1 MIRTSYKVKWV
12 EDNLGVS
19 RKALRGFE
27 EAGLMPKNTGHRYRD
42 YDEDDIDRIWKIR
55 VFQGMGFTLKEI
67 VSMVNDEKFNLDDSI
82 EQKIEELDKEK
93 QKIEMQ
99 LGYAKTI
106 KLTGRFPLRPRK
118 MGEMK
123 FEKFQQ
129 DALERWNINDNLQE
143 VEYAKLVDTILSKPT
158 EEWEKSDLGRMISVL
173 VMIKTMDT
181 DLLIAEHVLPKAI
194 CKRKALGVNHP
205 DIQLMVKLIYENENA
220 LYQSQNIEGK
230 MFIKQFSRFYSS
242 SFLVGDIAKIKTSEY
257 TEEDCEFISEAV
269 SVFGGYKNYDE
280 LLEDELRHGRRDEGG
295 EENE

>member
-1 MIRTSYKVKWV
+1 
-12 EDNLGVS
+12 
-19 RKALRGFE
+19 
-27 EAGLMPKNTGHRYRD
+27 
-42 YDEDDIDRIWKIR
+42 
-55 VFQGMGFTLKEI
+55 
-67 VSMVNDEKFNLDDSI
+67 
-82 EQKIEELDKEK
+82 
-93 QKIEMQ
+93 
-99 LGYAKTI
+99 
-106 KLTGRFPLRPRK
+106 
-118 MGEMK
+118 
-123 FEKFQQ
+123 
-129 DALERWNINDNLQE
+129 
-143 VEYAKLVDTILSKPT
+143 
-158 EEWEKSDLGRMISVL
+158 MISVL

-230 MFIKQFSRFYSS
+230 MSIKQFSRFYSS

-257 TEEDCEFISEAV
+257 TEEDCEFIAEAV

>member
-1 MIRTSYKVKWV
+1 MKWV
-12 EDNLGVS
+12 EDNLGIS

-27 EAGLMPKNTGHRYRD
+27 EVGLMPKNTGHRYRD

-67 VSMVNDEKFNLDDSI
+67 ASMVNDEKFSFDDLI
-82 EQKIEELDKEK
+82 GQKIEELEKEK
-93 QKIEMQ
+93 LKVEMH

-123 FEKFQQ
+123 FENFQQ
-129 DALERWNINDNLQE
+129 DALERWNINDDPQE
-143 VEYAKLVDTILSKPT
+143 VEYAKLVDTILSKSV

-173 VMIKTMDT
+173 AMIKTMDT

-230 MFIKQFSRFYSS
+230 MSIKQFSRFYSS

-257 TEEDCEFISEAV
+257 TEEDCEFIAEAV

>member
-1 MIRTSYKVKWV
+1 VKWV
-12 EDNLGVS
+12 EDNLGIS

-27 EAGLMPKNTGHRYRD
+27 EVGLMPKNTGHRYRD

-67 VSMVNDEKFNLDDSI
+67 ASMVNDEKFSFDDLI
-82 EQKIEELDKEK
+82 GQKIEELEKEK
-93 QKIEMQ
+93 LKVEMH

-129 DALERWNINDNLQE
+129 DALERWNINDDPQE
-143 VEYAKLVDTILSKPT
+143 VEYAKLVDTILSKSV

-173 VMIKTMDT
+173 AMIKTMDT

-230 MFIKQFSRFYSS
+230 MSIKQFSRFYSS

-257 TEEDCEFISEAV
+257 TEEDCEFIAEAV

>member
-1 MIRTSYKVKWV
+1 MKWV

>member
-1 MIRTSYKVKWV
+1 MKWV
-12 EDNLGVS
+12 EDNLGIS

-27 EAGLMPKNTGHRYRD
+27 EVGLMPKNTGHRYRD

-67 VSMVNDEKFNLDDSI
+67 ASMVNDEKFSFDDLI
-82 EQKIEELDKEK
+82 GQKIEELEKEK
-93 QKIEMQ
+93 LKVEMH

-129 DALERWNINDNLQE
+129 DALERWNINDDPQE
-143 VEYAKLVDTILSKPT
+143 VEYAKLVDTILSKSV
-158 EEWEKSDLGRMISVL
+158 EEWEKSDLGRMMSVL
-173 VMIKTMDT
+173 EMIKTMDT

-230 MFIKQFSRFYSS
+230 MSIKQFSRFYSS

-257 TEEDCEFISEAV
+257 TEEDCEFIAEAV

>member
-1 MIRTSYKVKWV
+1 MKWV
-12 EDNLGVS
+12 EDNLGIS

-27 EAGLMPKNTGHRYRD
+27 EVGLMPKNTGHRYRD

-67 VSMVNDEKFNLDDSI
+67 ASMVNDEKFSFDDLI
-82 EQKIEELDKEK
+82 GQKIEELEKEK
-93 QKIEMQ
+93 LKVEMH

-123 FEKFQQ
+123 FEKFPQ
-129 DALERWNINDNLQE
+129 DALERWNINDDPQE
-143 VEYAKLVDTILSKPT
+143 VEYAKLVDTILSKSV

-173 VMIKTMDT
+173 EMIKTMDT

-230 MFIKQFSRFYSS
+230 MSIKQFSRFYSS

-257 TEEDCEFISEAV
+257 TEEDCEFIAEAV

>member
-1 MIRTSYKVKWV
+1 MKWV
-12 EDNLGVS
+12 EDNLGIS

-27 EAGLMPKNTGHRYRD
+27 EVGLMPKNTGHRYRD

-67 VSMVNDEKFNLDDSI
+67 ASMVNDEKFSFDDLI
-82 EQKIEELDKEK
+82 GQKIEELEKEK
-93 QKIEMQ
+93 LKVEMH

-129 DALERWNINDNLQE
+129 DALERWNINDDPQE
-143 VEYAKLVDTILSKPT
+143 VEYAKLVDTILSKSV

-173 VMIKTMDT
+173 EMIKTMDT

-230 MFIKQFSRFYSS
+230 MSIKQFSRFYSS
-242 SFLVGDIAKIKTSEY
+242 SFLVGDIEKIKTSEY
-257 TEEDCEFISEAV
+257 TEEDCEFIAEAV

>member
-12 EDNLGVS
+12 EDNLGIS

-27 EAGLMPKNTGHRYRD
+27 EVGLMPKNTGHRYRD

-67 VSMVNDEKFNLDDSI
+67 ASMVNDEKFSFDDLI
-82 EQKIEELDKEK
+82 GQKIEELEKEK
-93 QKIEMQ
+93 LKVEMH

-129 DALERWNINDNLQE
+129 DALERWNINDDPQE
-143 VEYAKLVDTILSKPT
+143 VEYAKLVDTILSKSV

-173 VMIKTMDT
+173 EMIKTMDT

-230 MFIKQFSRFYSS
+230 MSIKQFSRFYSS

-257 TEEDCEFISEAV
+257 TEEDCEFIAEAV

>member
-1 MIRTSYKVKWV
+1 MKWV
-12 EDNLGVS
+12 EDNLGIS

-27 EAGLMPKNTGHRYRD
+27 EVGLMPKNTGHRYRD

-67 VSMVNDEKFNLDDSI
+67 ASMVNDEKFSFDDLI
-82 EQKIEELDKEK
+82 GQKIEELEKEK
-93 QKIEMQ
+93 LKVEMH

-129 DALERWNINDNLQE
+129 DALERWNINDDPQE
-143 VEYAKLVDTILSKPT
+143 VEYAKLVDTILSKSV

-173 VMIKTMDT
+173 EMIKTMDT

-230 MFIKQFSRFYSS
+230 MSIKQFSRFYSS

-257 TEEDCEFISEAV
+257 TEEDCEFIAEAV
-269 SVFGGYKNYDE
+269 SVFSGYKNYDE

>member
-1 MIRTSYKVKWV
+1 MKWV
-12 EDNLGVS
+12 EDNLGIS

-27 EAGLMPKNTGHRYRD
+27 EVGLMPKNTGHRYRD

-67 VSMVNDEKFNLDDSI
+67 VSMVNDEKFSFDDLI
-82 EQKIEELDKEK
+82 VQKIEELEKEK
-93 QKIEMQ
+93 QKVEMH

-205 DIQLMVKLIYENENA
+205 DIELMVKLIYENENA

-230 MFIKQFSRFYSS
+230 MSIKQFSRFYSS

-257 TEEDCEFISEAV
+257 TEEDCEFIAEAV

>member
-1 MIRTSYKVKWV
+1 MKWV
-12 EDNLGVS
+12 EDNLGIS

-27 EAGLMPKNTGHRYRD
+27 EVGLMPKNTGHRYRD

-67 VSMVNDEKFNLDDSI
+67 ASMVNDEKFSFDDLI
-82 EQKIEELDKEK
+82 GQKIEELEKEK
-93 QKIEMQ
+93 LKVEMH

-129 DALERWNINDNLQE
+129 DALERWNINDDPQE
-143 VEYAKLVDTILSKPT
+143 VEYAKLVDTILSKSV

-173 VMIKTMDT
+173 EMIKTMDT

-230 MFIKQFSRFYSS
+230 MSIKQFSRFYSA

-257 TEEDCEFISEAV
+257 TEEDCEFIAEAV

>member
-1 MIRTSYKVKWV
+1 MKWV
-12 EDNLGVS
+12 EDNLGIS

-27 EAGLMPKNTGHRYRD
+27 EVGLMPKNTGHRYRD

-67 VSMVNDEKFNLDDSI
+67 ASMVNDEKFSFDDLI
-82 EQKIEELDKEK
+82 VQKIEELEKEK
-93 QKIEMQ
+93 LKVEMH

-129 DALERWNINDNLQE
+129 DALERWNINDDPQE
-143 VEYAKLVDTILSKPT
+143 VEYAKLVDTILSKSV

-173 VMIKTMDT
+173 EMIKTMDT

-230 MFIKQFSRFYSS
+230 MSIKQFSRFYSS

-257 TEEDCEFISEAV
+257 TEEDCEFIAEAV

>member
-1 MIRTSYKVKWV
+1 MKWV
-12 EDNLGVS
+12 EDNLGIS

-27 EAGLMPKNTGHRYRD
+27 EVGLMPKNTGHRYRD

-67 VSMVNDEKFNLDDSI
+67 VSMVNDEKFSFDDLI
-82 EQKIEELDKEK
+82 VQKIEELEKEK
-93 QKIEMQ
+93 QKVEMH

-230 MFIKQFSRFYSS
+230 MSIKQFSRFYSS

-257 TEEDCEFISEAV
+257 TEEDCEFIAEAV

>member
-1 MIRTSYKVKWV
+1 VKWV
-12 EDNLGVS
+12 EDNLGIS

-27 EAGLMPKNTGHRYRD
+27 EVGLMPKNTGHRYRD

-67 VSMVNDEKFNLDDSI
+67 ASMVNDEKFSFDDLI
-82 EQKIEELDKEK
+82 GQKIEELEKEK
-93 QKIEMQ
+93 LKVEMH

-129 DALERWNINDNLQE
+129 DALERWNINDDPQE
-143 VEYAKLVDTILSKPT
+143 VEYAKLVDTILSKSV

-173 VMIKTMDT
+173 EMIKTMDT

-230 MFIKQFSRFYSS
+230 MSIKQFSRFYSS

-257 TEEDCEFISEAV
+257 TEEDCEFIAEAV

>member
-12 EDNLGVS
+12 EDNLGIS

-27 EAGLMPKNTGHRYRD
+27 EVGLMPKNTGHRYRD

-67 VSMVNDEKFNLDDSI
+67 ASMVNDEKFSFDDLI
-82 EQKIEELDKEK
+82 VKKIEELEKEK
-93 QKIEMQ
+93 QKVEMH

-129 DALERWNINDNLQE
+129 DALERWNIKDNLQE

-181 DLLIAEHVLPKAI
+181 DLLIAEYVLPKAI

-230 MFIKQFSRFYSS
+230 MSIKQFSRFYSS

-257 TEEDCEFISEAV
+257 TEEDCEFIAEAV

>member
-1 MIRTSYKVKWV
+1 MKWV
-12 EDNLGVS
+12 EDNLGIS

-27 EAGLMPKNTGHRYRD
+27 EVGLMPKNTGHRYRD

-67 VSMVNDEKFNLDDSI
+67 ASMVNDEKFSFDDLI
-82 EQKIEELDKEK
+82 GQKIEELEKEK
-93 QKIEMQ
+93 LKVEMH

-129 DALERWNINDNLQE
+129 DALERWNINDDPQE
-143 VEYAKLVDTILSKPT
+143 VEYAKLVDTILSKSV

-173 VMIKTMDT
+173 AMIKTMDT

-230 MFIKQFSRFYSS
+230 MSIKQFSRFYSS

-257 TEEDCEFISEAV
+257 TEEDCEFIAEAV

>member
-1 MIRTSYKVKWV
+1 MKWV

-27 EAGLMPKNTGHRYRD
+27 EVGLMPKNTGHRYRD

-67 VSMVNDEKFNLDDSI
+67 ASMVNDEKFSFDDLI
-82 EQKIEELDKEK
+82 GQKIEELEKEK
-93 QKIEMQ
+93 LKVEMH

-129 DALERWNINDNLQE
+129 DALERWNINDDPQE
-143 VEYAKLVDTILSKPT
+143 VEYAKLVDTILSKSV

-173 VMIKTMDT
+173 EMIKTMDT

-230 MFIKQFSRFYSS
+230 MSIKQFSRFYSS

-257 TEEDCEFISEAV
+257 TEEDCEFIAEAV

>member
-1 MIRTSYKVKWV
+1 VKWV
-12 EDNLGVS
+12 EDNLGIS

-27 EAGLMPKNTGHRYRD
+27 EVGLMPKNTGHRYRD

-67 VSMVNDEKFNLDDSI
+67 ASMVNDEKFSFDDLI
-82 EQKIEELDKEK
+82 GQKIEELEKEK
-93 QKIEMQ
+93 LKVEMH

-129 DALERWNINDNLQE
+129 DALERWNINDDPQE
-143 VEYAKLVDTILSKPT
+143 VEYAKLVDTILSKSV

-173 VMIKTMDT
+173 EMIKTMDT

-230 MFIKQFSRFYSS
+230 MSIKQFSRFYSS

-257 TEEDCEFISEAV
+257 TEEDCEFIAEAV
-269 SVFGGYKNYDE
+269 SVFSGYKNYDE

>member
-1 MIRTSYKVKWV
+1 MKWV
-12 EDNLGVS
+12 EDNLGIS

-27 EAGLMPKNTGHRYRD
+27 EVGLMPKNTGHRYRD

-67 VSMVNDEKFNLDDSI
+67 VSMVNDEKFSFDDLI
-82 EQKIEELDKEK
+82 VQKIEELEKEK
-93 QKIEMQ
+93 QKVEMH

-143 VEYAKLVDTILSKPT
+143 VEYAKLVDKILSKPT

-230 MFIKQFSRFYSS
+230 MSIKQFSRFYSS

-257 TEEDCEFISEAV
+257 TEEDCEFIAEAV